1 MNIVYILLLLLFS
14 LSFFLLMRVWAIQ
27 IEKNKL
33 KNKLQNDQKDFLL
46 EKLLVNDQLLR
57 HYFAFSAQFDKQHYT
72 RCFSAYKKH
81 INKKEINDSYK
92 LKKAKKWT
100 ATKLK

>member
-1 MNIVYILLLLLFS
+1 MNIVHILLLLLFS
-14 LSFFLLMRVWAIQ
+14 LSVFLLIRVWLIR
-27 IEKNKL
+27 IEKT
-33 KNKLQNDQKDFLL
+33 KLQNDQKDFLL

-57 HYFAFSAQFDKQHYT
+57 HYFAFFAQFDKQHYT
-72 RCFSAYKKH
+72 KCFAAYKKH
-81 INKKEINDSYK
+81 INKKQINDYYK